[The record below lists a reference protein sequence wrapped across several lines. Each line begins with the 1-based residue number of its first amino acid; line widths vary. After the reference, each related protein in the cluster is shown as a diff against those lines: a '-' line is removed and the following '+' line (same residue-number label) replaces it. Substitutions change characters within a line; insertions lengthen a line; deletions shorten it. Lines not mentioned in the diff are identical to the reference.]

1 MLVIQLQIQV
11 TQSVVQLQDEIFCVH
26 MKNGVLAAPPCNLC
40 GICCPLA
47 RQIFHP
53 DFLNSLQIFDRYVL
67 LFFGKIARPKST
79 VTSQQSATTN

>member
-47 RQIFHP
+47 HQIFHS
-53 DFLNSLQIFDRYVL
+53 DFPNSLQIIDPLVL
-67 LFFGKIARPKST
+67 LFLWEIRQAIDLKT
-79 VTSQQSATTN
+79 CLDQY